1 MNQIKLRA
9 LLKDGYGYTERNGSG
24 WRYGVYPYIAPEMSN
39 TVYPM
44 FKFWEQFR
52 SAYQRQTLGIF
63 IGIKD
68 SNGKEI
74 YDGDIVTYGTE
85 DAVVN
90 ATVEFAEEDSEE
102 SMFLTG
108 YKMVVIN
115 AADYEDNDDNEHALE
130 IIGNIFENPELIKED
145 K

>member
-1 MNQIKLRA
+1 
-9 LLKDGYGYTERNGSG
+9 
-24 WRYGVYPYIAPEMSN
+24 
-39 TVYPM
+39 M